1 MSPAEKMAE
10 TFAAHGLDFAYYVDR
25 HFQYGFLFSTPEF
38 FVMGRPVM
46 RGARAELIRDPSATF
61 DGMAVD
67 AWWVHGAIGNLRA
80 MWDVMPAAL
89 PYLGFERWDDN
100 PRFYP
105 IETLRRL
112 SIPTDD
118 QLVAN

>member
-67 AWWVHGAIGNLRA
+67 AWWVHGAVGNLRA